1 MGKGGG
7 GGLCVLAAFLLV
19 RRTAPFDAST
29 ASRAA
34 PF

>member
-7 GGLCVLAAFLLV
+7 GGLCVLAVLLV
-19 RRTAPFDAST
+19 RSAAPFDAST

-34 PF
+34 PS